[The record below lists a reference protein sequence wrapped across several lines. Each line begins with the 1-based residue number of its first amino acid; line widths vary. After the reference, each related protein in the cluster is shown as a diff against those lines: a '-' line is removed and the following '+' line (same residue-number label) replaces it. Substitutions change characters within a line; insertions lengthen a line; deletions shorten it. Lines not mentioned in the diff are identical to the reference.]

1 MTTVFSSAV
10 EFDGSVAFDGAVD
23 LDGATDLTGAHVSL
37 GTRTIAADGALAITG
52 ADRVVVLLSST
63 TGTKAATIT
72 APTAI
77 ATGGPLLTIVLKAR
91 SGGAYTVACTNA
103 ATTGTVTFDAAD
115 EAATFCWING
125 TLHLITLTGATFA

>member
-1 MTTVFSSAV
+1 MPAAAIFRCPI
-10 EFDGSVAFDGAVD
+10 
-23 LDGATDLTGAHVSL
+23 DLTQPVDATGIGVNQ
-37 GTRTIAADGALAITG
+37 GTRTVAADAALAVTG
-52 ADRVVVLLSST
+52 ADRVIVLLSST

-72 APTAI
+72 APTSE
-77 ATGGPLLTIVLKAR
+77 TSGGPLLTIVLKAR